1 MLLARV
7 IGSVWATVKDPGL
20 VAQKLLILQPLTP
33 DRRPVGETLVALD
46 AVGVGMGED
55 VFYVKGREATYPF
68 LPGHVPADAAIVGR
82 VDTIE
87 SGGTST

>member
-20 VAQKLLILQPLTP
+20 ASQKLLIIRPITP
-33 DRRPVGETLVALD
+33 DRRLEGEPLIAVD
-46 AVGVGMGED
+46 GVGVGVGED
-55 VFYVKGREATYPF
+55 VFYVKGREASYPF
-68 LPGHVPADAAIVGR
+68 LPAQVPADAAIVGR

-87 SGGTST
+87 NGEGS